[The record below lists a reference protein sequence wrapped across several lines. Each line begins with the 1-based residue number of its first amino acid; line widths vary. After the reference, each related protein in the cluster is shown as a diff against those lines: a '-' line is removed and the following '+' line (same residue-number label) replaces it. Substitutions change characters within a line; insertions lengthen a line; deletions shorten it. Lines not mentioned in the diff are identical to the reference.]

1 MRRSG
6 KTMWKRQF
14 YLSQDRLSFLY
25 ADNQKVQVWSLAL
38 PSLSGKKA
46 FYYYFFCVSLSGPN
60 DFDASNIRYKGPLEV
75 MGPENR
81 DFFWAA
87 KWQRAI

>member
-14 YLSQDRLSFLY
+14 YLTQDRLSFLY

-46 FYYYFFCVSLSGPN
+46 FYYYYFLCVVVLWYHRIAYRSGLQLFLPG
-60 DFDASNIRYKGPLEV
+60 AALLRQSNFACVRYCV
-75 MGPENR
+75 
-81 DFFWAA
+81 
-87 KWQRAI
+87 I

>member
-14 YLSQDRLSFLY
+14 YLTQDRLSFLY

-46 FYYYFFCVSLSGPN
+46 FYYYFLCVSLSGPY
-60 DFDASNIRYKGPLEV
+60 DFGAGNIHCKGHFGWG
-75 MGPENR
+75 GP
-81 DFFWAA
+81 
-87 KWQRAI
+87 